1 MPTFD
6 FSVSVKKNNKGKYKV
21 IKEKYTIKVRKSKGI
36 IFIDKDGSYKVLIED
51 NIIPIKQECFTCKG
65 SSNIYMQE
73 LEKKSIRNIY
83 IRCDNLNQELD
94 ILYYLPFCVGCIVKG
109 NIVVNNYDK
118 QQYFD
123 IKESYIDYEDD
134 KAANIFNEYKDNY
147 DKLNQARID
156 KILRERNE

>member
-6 FSVSVKKNNKGKYKV
+6 FSAPVKKNNKGKYKV
-21 IKEKYTIKVRKSKGI
+21 IKEKYTIKVRKAKGI
-36 IFIDKDGSYKVLIED
+36 VFIDKDGSYKVLIED

-65 SSNIYMQE
+65 AS
-73 LEKKSIRNIY
+73 NIY

-134 KAANIFNEYKDNY
+134 KAANIFKEYKDNY

>member
-21 IKEKYTIKVRKSKGI
+21 INEKYTIKVRKSKGI
-36 IFIDKDGSYKVLIED
+36 IFIDKDGSYKVLMED

-94 ILYYLPFCVGCIVKG
+94 ILYYLSFCVGCIVKG

-134 KAANIFNEYKDNY
+134 KAANIFKEYKDNY
-147 DKLNQARID
+147 DELNQARIN

>member
-1 MPTFD
+1 MPIFD
-6 FSVSVKKNNKGKYKV
+6 FSTPVKKNNKGKYKV
-21 IKEKYTIKVRKSKGI
+21 IKEKYTIKVRKAKGI
-36 IFIDKDGSYKVLIED
+36 VFIDKDGSYKVLIED

-65 SSNIYMQE
+65 ASNIYMQE

-109 NIVVNNYDK
+109 NIVVNNYD
-118 QQYFD
+118 

-134 KAANIFNEYKDNY
+134 KAANIFKEYKDNY

>member
-1 MPTFD
+1 
-6 FSVSVKKNNKGKYKV
+6 
-21 IKEKYTIKVRKSKGI
+21 
-36 IFIDKDGSYKVLIED
+36 
-51 NIIPIKQECFTCKG
+51 
-65 SSNIYMQE
+65 MQE

-109 NIVVNNYDK
+109 NIVINNYDK

-134 KAANIFNEYKDNY
+134 KAANIFKEYKDNY

>member
-21 IKEKYTIKVRKSKGI
+21 IKEKYTIKVRKAKGI
-36 IFIDKDGSYKVLIED
+36 VFIDKDGSYKVLIED

-65 SSNIYMQE
+65 ASNIYMQE

-94 ILYYLPFCVGCIVKG
+94 TLYYLPFCVGCIVKG
-109 NIVVNNYDK
+109 NIVVTITINNNILILKKVILTTRTIK
-118 QQYFD
+118 QLISLKN
-123 IKESYIDYEDD
+123 IKIIMINLIKFVLIKY
-134 KAANIFNEYKDNY
+134 
-147 DKLNQARID
+147 
-156 KILRERNE
+156 